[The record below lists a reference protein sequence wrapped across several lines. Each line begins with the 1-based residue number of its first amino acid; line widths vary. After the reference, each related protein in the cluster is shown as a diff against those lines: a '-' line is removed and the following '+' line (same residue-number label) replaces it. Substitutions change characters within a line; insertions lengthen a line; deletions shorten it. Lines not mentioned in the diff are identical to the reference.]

1 MSHYAITITRQFG
14 SLGRPIA
21 RDLARKLGIEYYDRD
36 IVESVAQKTNLSV
49 TEISDNEEV
58 AGHSRFW
65 KMQFPIKSET
75 RMVQDHIFEVQ
86 QNIIRELA
94 EKEDCIIVGRCSD
107 YVLRDHPKCL
117 RIYIYASEEQRMRNC
132 VNVLHLEP
140 LEAKR
145 MIRDVDRAREAYHTR
160 YAGYL
165 PNDENH
171 QDLMINSGLLG
182 TEGTAEVLADIIRKK
197 LEIGD
202 EPSMED

>member
-21 RDLARKLGIEYYDRD
+21 RELADRLGINYYDRD

-49 TEISDNEEV
+49 SEISDNEES
-58 AGHSRFW
+58 AHNSFW
-65 KMQFPIKSET
+65 KMKFPIISET

-86 QNIIRELA
+86 KNIIQDIASR
-94 EKEDCIIVGRCSD
+94 EDCIIVGRCSD
-107 YVLRDHPKCL
+107 YVLKEHPKCIH
-117 RIYIYASEEQRMRNC
+117 IYIYASDEQRMKNC
-132 VNVLHLEP
+132 VEVLHLEP
-140 LEAKR
+140 QEAKR
-145 MIRDVDRAREAYHTR
+145 MIKDVDRARDSYHIR

-171 QDLMINSGLLG
+171 QDIMINSGLLG
-182 TEGTAEVLADIIRKK
+182 TEGTAEMLETLIRKK

-202 EPSMED
+202 QPSMRD